1 MTKLSVNINKIATLR
16 NARGGNVPDL
26 LQVAK
31 KMNIKKAEVIID
43 QVHAAVGR
51 WNEFA
56 EQTKVKKDLKEAISK
71 TLLLL

>member
-1 MTKLSVNINKIATLR
+1 
-16 NARGGNVPDL
+16 
-26 LQVAK
+26 
-31 KMNIKKAEVIID
+31 MNIKKADIIID
-43 QVHAAVGR
+43 QVQAAVGR